1 MDETPS
7 SWTSE
12 EALRT
17 FLRLIIRDISK
28 TAAQSVDRL
37 RDAAYDPNSH
47 RITDLI
53 IELQVGVV
61 SRIFSLIDGTSAPS
75 DWPGIKLVHGVT
87 GEVLSD
93 HLAWD
98 FSAVESEY
106 LDASEPSPDEA

>member
-1 MDETPS
+1 MDTPPS

-12 EALRT
+12 DALRT
-17 FLRLIIRDISK
+17 FLLMIVRDIYK
-28 TAAQSVDRL
+28 TAAQSADSL
-37 RDAAYDPNSH
+37 RDAAYDPNPH
-47 RITDLI
+47 RIRDRV

-93 HLAWD
+93 NLAWD
-98 FSAVESEY
+98 FSAVEGAY
-106 LDASEPSPDEA
+106 LDASEPSPDAA